1 MPSARAAVMAAEVVR
16 GPRRLPVAGPAVRA
30 PLGTIAL
37 ITSGSGAQYRSAI
50 HSASPTMA
58 SERSGSSSRIAE
70 TGRASAWSDLSRTA
84 TTRPGRERAPKGT
97 WTRTPGRMEPESS
110 SGTLY
115 VYRSWGS
122 IPRVS
127 GTTETNTGAVTAS
140 MMRAAGGAG
149 NPARRSG
156 GEPSGVVPRHR
167 RA

>member
-1 MPSARAAVMAAEVVR
+1 MPSARAAVSAAEIVR
-16 GPRRLPVAGPAVRA
+16 GPRRLPVFGPAVRT

-58 SERSGSSSRIAE
+58 SERSGSSSRTAE
-70 TGRASAWSDLSRTA
+70 MGRASAWSDCSRTA

-97 WTRTPGRMEPESS
+97 WTRTPGRIDSRSS

-127 GTTETNTGAVTAS
+127 GTTETNNGAVTAS
-140 MMRAAGGAG
+140 MMRAASGAG
-149 NPARRSG
+149 NPAGPSAGNRSG
-156 GEPSGVVPRHR
+156 PSRV
-167 RA
+167 